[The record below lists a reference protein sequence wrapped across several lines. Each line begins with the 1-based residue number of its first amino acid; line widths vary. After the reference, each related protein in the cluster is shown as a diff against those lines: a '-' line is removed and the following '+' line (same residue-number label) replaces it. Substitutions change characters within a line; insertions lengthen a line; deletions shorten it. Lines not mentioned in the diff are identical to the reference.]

1 MITFSLIEIGLFS
14 IFLSNWFLGF
24 FVYFKERK
32 NILNQIFLGI
42 TLTTGFWL
50 GGLLIVLKLGSSFSL
65 FGGRLAFAGASLI
78 PLFFL
83 LFSFEFPKPQKK
95 SLLFSFF
102 LFFLSLIGISFFFI
116 SLFSPLIVTSR
127 VKKVVPYG
135 ITAKFGKL
143 YPLFG
148 LYFLIFISWG
158 IFNLFKK
165 IRIIKTEI
173 EKRQIEFFL
182 IGAGLSLILGSLPNL
197 ILPLFFNILGYSQ
210 LGPFAIIFFIVFTAL
225 AITRYHLLGIEVI
238 LTEILVGL
246 IGLLL
251 IIQIFSAPTV
261 LWKVINGSIF
271 VLFCIFGYLLIRAT
285 YREIKRREELE
296 RISKAKSE
304 FISITSHQLRTPLS
318 AIKGYLSMIAEGIY
332 GEIPERLKKPL
343 KNVYLS
349 NERLIK
355 LVNDLLD
362 ISRIEAGKMEMKFER
377 TNLEELINEVISELE
392 VEAKKKGLYLKFEK
406 PKEKLPQ
413 ILIDKEK
420 IRQIILNIIDN
431 AIKYTK
437 EGGAT
442 IKLKRVGNFL
452 QIAVSDTGIG
462 MTKEEIAK
470 LFESF
475 SRGAGGRKSWVE
487 GAGLGLYIS
496 KKLIDLHQG
505 KIWAE
510 SEGRGKGSTF
520 YIELPIK

>member
-1 MITFSLIEIGLFS
+1 MNVETLILSGSISLQVFLLFLILLHS
-14 IFLSNWFLGF
+14 KLKISKIFF
-24 FVYFKERK
+24 
-32 NILNQIFLGI
+32 ILTLLGI
-42 TLTTGFWL
+42 TLWFIVNYLSNFEKNYYKAIFWNKA
-50 GGLLIVLKLGSSFSL
+50 IFAFSA
-65 FGGRLAFAGASLI
+65 LASWAFMIFALTFPDKRI
-78 PLFFL
+78 P
-83 LFSFEFPKPQKK
+83 KK
-95 SLLFSFF
+95 Y
-102 LFFLSLIGISFFFI
+102 FFLSLLFLFCVFLTSF
-116 SLFSPLIVTSR
+116 SNLIVKDIKIKEKYSE
-127 VKKVVPYG
+127 
-135 ITAKFGKL
+135 IIFG
-143 YPLFG
+143 PAI
-148 LYFLIFISWG
+148 YFYI
-158 IFNLFKK
+158 
-165 IRIIKTEI
+165 
-173 EKRQIEFFL
+173 FFL
-182 IGAGLSLILGSLPNL
+182 ISSIFIAFGNIFKVFFSTRNLSLKSSLKSLLWGMGIFIFLSILTNL
-197 ILPLFFNILGYSQ
+197 LFPVILKKFELTNLVPLYAVFF
-210 LGPFAIIFFIVFTAL
+210 TT
-225 AITRYHLLGIEVI
+225 AITIAILKYEFLGMKVI
-238 LTEILVGL
+238 LTEILVGV
-246 IGLLL
+246 IGVLL
-251 IIQIFSAPTV
+251 IIQIFMVPTI
-261 LWKVINGSIF
+261 LWKIINGAILI
-271 VLFCIFGYLLIRAT
+271 LFGIFGYLLIQGVLK
-285 YREIKRREELE
+285 EIERRTELE
-296 RISKAKSE
+296 RISQAKSE
-304 FISITSHQLRTPLS
+304 FLSITSHQLRTPLS

-377 TNLEELINEVISELE
+377 TNLEELINEVVSELE
-392 VEAKKKGLYLKFEK
+392 IEAKKKGLYLKFEK

-420 IRQIILNIIDN
+420 IRQVILNIVDN

-442 IKLKRVGNFL
+442 IRLKRVGNSL

-520 YIELPIK
+520 FVELPIK